1 MKTVVIG
8 KTSKQFKTVKALI
21 LDNKVKDIII
31 ATDAGREGELVAR
44 LILDKVGNK
53 KPIRRLWISSVT
65 KKAIQQGFKNLKDG
79 RQYNDLYYAAL
90 ARSEADWIV
99 GINATRALTTKYD
112 AQLSLGRVQTPTI
125 QLVNTRQQE
134 INQFKPQ
141 QYFTLSLT
149 VKGFDFQL
157 ESNQRYTNKET
168 LEQMVNNFEKCRW

>member
-65 KKAIQQGFKNLKDG
+65 KKLFNKVLK
-79 RQYNDLYYAAL
+79 
-90 ARSEADWIV
+90 I
-99 GINATRALTTKYD
+99 
-112 AQLSLGRVQTPTI
+112 
-125 QLVNTRQQE
+125 
-134 INQFKPQ
+134 
-141 QYFTLSLT
+141 
-149 VKGFDFQL
+149 
-157 ESNQRYTNKET
+157 
-168 LEQMVNNFEKCRW
+168 